1 MTTSE
6 KPLPKSVA
14 NLLGEIEEYT
24 EQILGSTESIAR
36 IFADYEDGSLPTLE
50 RVVGA
55 LQVLTFFLMR
65 EEDAIKHPELEAQQ
79 AAMLHARRQAE
90 IEQQAAGENAGMPGG
105 KILPDAMTFLREQ
118 Q

>member
-1 MTTSE
+1 MTTNDR
-6 KPLPKSVA
+6 PLPKAVA
-14 NLLGEIEEYT
+14 TLLGEIEECT

-36 IFADYEDGSLPTLE
+36 IFADDEDEALMALE

-55 LQVLTFFLMR
+55 LQVVTFFLMR

-79 AAMLHARRQAE
+79 AAMLHAKRQAE
-90 IEQQAAGENAGMPGG
+90 IEQQAAGENAGMPGD